1 MSNETPQE
9 DLIRYDLLVQRALRS
24 VVRSVLTDTM
34 ENGLPGNHHFFIT
47 FRTDY
52 PGVGIADHIRAKHPE
67 EITIALQHQFWDMKV
82 TDDIFEVGLSF
93 GGMPEKLIIPFDA
106 LTGFWDPSVDFG
118 LKFEMSLEEPE
129 DDDTEQSE
137 PTDQASENQ
146 DKEKAPPAEGHT
158 ASVVSLDAFRKKT

>member
-1 MSNETPQE
+1 MSDETTPE
-9 DLIRYDLLVQRALRS
+9 DLIRYDLLVQRALRR

-52 PGVGIADHIRAKHPE
+52 PGVIIADHIRAKHPE

-93 GGMPEKLIIPFDA
+93 GGLPEKLIVPFDA

-118 LKFEMSLEEPE
+118 LKFEMSLEELEGE
-129 DDDTEQSE
+129 DDEETQDE
-137 PTDQASENQ
+137 ASSAQ
-146 DKEKAPPAEGHT
+146 DKDKAALEEGHT

>member
-1 MSNETPQE
+1 MNDETTQE

-24 VVRSVLTDTM
+24 VVRSVLNDTM

-52 PGVGIADHIRAKHPE
+52 PGVIIADHIRAKHPE

-93 GGMPEKLIIPFDA
+93 GGVPEKLIVPFDA

-118 LKFEMSLEEPE
+118 LKFEMSLEELEAEGE
-129 DDDTEQSE
+129 DDEEAHD
-137 PTDQASENQ
+137 PASAEQ
-146 DKEKAPPAEGHT
+146 DKDKAALEEGHT

>member
-1 MSNETPQE
+1 MSDETIHE

-47 FRTDY
+47 FRTDF
-52 PGVGIADHIRAKHPE
+52 PGVIIADHIRAKHPE

-93 GGMPEKLIIPFDA
+93 GGMPEKLIVPFDA

-118 LKFEMSLEEPE
+118 LKFEMSLEELEAENEE
-129 DDDTEQSE
+129 DGDNQAEA
-137 PTDQASENQ
+137 ASEQ
-146 DKEKAPPAEGHT
+146 DKAALEEGHT

>member
-1 MSNETPQE
+1 MNDETTQE

-24 VVRSVLTDTM
+24 VVRSVLSDTM

-52 PGVGIADHIRAKHPE
+52 PGVIIADHIRAKHPE

-93 GGMPEKLIIPFDA
+93 GGVPEKLIVPFDA

-118 LKFEMSLEEPE
+118 LKFEMSLEELEADDAE
-129 DDDTEQSE
+129 DEDGHES
-137 PTDQASENQ
+137 ASNAQ
-146 DKEKAPPAEGHT
+146 DKAALEDGHT

>member
-1 MSNETPQE
+1 MNDETTQE

-24 VVRSVLTDTM
+24 VVRSVLSDTM

-52 PGVGIADHIRAKHPE
+52 PGVIIADHIRAKHPE

-93 GGMPEKLIIPFDA
+93 GGVPEKLIVPFDA

-118 LKFEMSLEEPE
+118 LKFEMSLEELEAEEAEDEDGPE
-129 DDDTEQSE
+129 
-137 PTDQASENQ
+137 PASTAQ
-146 DKEKAPPAEGHT
+146 DKEEPGEGHT